1 MARMTER
8 ETRGERF
15 AWAWPAQLQTH
26 HKKVLSFLVF
36 MGMVTFVLE
45 MPRNQLLTLAP
56 LLTRF
61 SGVTTA
67 QRLRK

>member
-1 MARMTER
+1 
-8 ETRGERF
+8 
-15 AWAWPAQLQTH
+15 
-26 HKKVLSFLVF
+26 VL

-45 MPRNQLLTLAP
+45 MPRNQLLTLVP

-67 QRLRK
+67 QRLRKYK